1 MIYNI
6 HTYNRAFK
14 GIPVSTYFKNLGL
27 LHFKNLGLLQP
38 VFKHPTLRMPEATV
52 SMIDQAFDS

>member
-14 GIPVSTYFKNLGL
+14 GIPVSAY
-27 LHFKNLGLLQP
+27 FKNLGLLQP